1 MASLSELARLH
12 TSLEPDQI
20 EHLQRLVRSWS
31 LLADFCFADLMLYA
45 RVGHPVGGEVS
56 ERFIVLGH
64 IRPTTSQTLYRADW
78 VGRVV
83 GDHERPLV
91 ARSFGLGEI
100 IDGEVPNE
108 TLRELVRALC
118 IPVRFEGETI
128 GVLVR
133 ESAPSLGRPPG
144 ELERAYVEVFH
155 RFARMIVNGEFPF
168 PPDANQT
175 EEVPRV
181 GDGVLLLDSSARVEY
196 ASPNAVS
203 ALHRLAIHANTE
215 GMRLLDLG
223 LQEAAVRTAFARGR
237 PAAEEVE
244 QGPEVTV
251 AIRCIPLLDHGTV
264 TGAVLLLR
272 DVSDVRRRDRLLL
285 SKDATIREIHHRVKN
300 NLQTIS
306 SLLRLQGRRLSSP
319 EAKAALEESVR
330 RIRSIALVHETLSHE
345 PGDELPFIDIVRP
358 LVRMVEEGL
367 ISRENPVDFKV
378 TGQAGLLPANIATP
392 LAVVLTELLQ
402 NVVDHAYPDSA
413 ELRGGLVTVE
423 LANRTMPGRGG
434 ELLVRVVDDGV
445 GLPPDFR
452 LESSTG
458 LGLSIVRTLIM
469 TELHGTIE
477 MRSGDGTL
485 PSRPGTVVELRVPL
499 HEVVYEEPATGP
511 VPVVRVD
518 R

>member
-1 MASLSELARLH
+1 MH
-12 TSLEPDQI
+12 TSLRPDEV
-20 EHLQRLVRSWS
+20 EHLQRLVRSWN

-45 RVGHPVGGEVS
+45 RVGHPLDGEVS

-78 VGRVV
+78 VGRMVA
-83 GDHERPLV
+83 DHERPLV

-144 ELERAYVEVFH
+144 ELERAYVEVFN

-168 PPDANQT
+168 PPDRNQT

-196 ASPNAVS
+196 ASPNAIS
-203 ALHRLAIHANTE
+203 ALHRLGVHANTE

-223 LQEAAVRTAFARGR
+223 LQETVVRSAFAKAR

-244 QGPEVTV
+244 RGPEVTV
-251 AIRCIPLLDHGTV
+251 VVRCIPLLDHGTV

-272 DVSDVRRRDRLLL
+272 DISDVRRRDRLLL

-306 SLLRLQGRRLSSP
+306 SLLRLQGRRLESP

-367 ISRENPVDFKV
+367 ISQDNPVDFKV
-378 TGQAGLLPANIATP
+378 TGQAGLLPVTTATP

-402 NVVDHAYPDSA
+402 NVVDHAYPASA
-413 ELRGGLVTVE
+413 ELRGGLVLIE
-423 LANRTMPGRGG
+423 LANRLVPGRGN
-434 ELLVRVVDDGV
+434 ELLVRVIDDGV
-445 GLPPDFR
+445 GLPP
-452 LESSTG
+452 G
-458 LGLSIVRTLIM
+458 
-469 TELHGTIE
+469 
-477 MRSGDGTL
+477 SG
-485 PSRPGTVVELRVPL
+485 SRPPRASVCRSC
-499 HEVVYEEPATGP
+499 A
-511 VPVVRVD
+511 R
-518 R
+518 